1 MMATQPNHKGAMKV
15 QLVEDVEPELQDV
28 MLFVQEDYTLQLGIV
43 GLFVCGFALIYLVY
57 CVPKN
62 KLF

>member
-1 MMATQPNHKGAMKV
+1 MKV